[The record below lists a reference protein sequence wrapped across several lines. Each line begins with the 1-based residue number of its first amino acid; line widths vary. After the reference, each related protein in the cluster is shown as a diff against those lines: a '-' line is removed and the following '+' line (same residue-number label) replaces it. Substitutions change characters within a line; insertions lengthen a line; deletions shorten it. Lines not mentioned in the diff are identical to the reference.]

1 MAAHNETKIHEPDL
15 LWQKLKKLTIT
26 PPNYTLT
33 FEARL
38 AREQAWSLDR
48 SLAVVDEYRR
58 FIFLLLTCSHP
69 VTPSVDVDAAWHLHL
84 LYTRSYYED
93 LCQQIAGFVIHH
105 QPTAGGSAE
114 GSKFREWY
122 QQTIN
127 SYREFFGEPP
137 NDIWPDPDE
146 RFANAGAGHWFN
158 PATHI
163 LIPRPGH
170 GLSRWISRQISG
182 ILRKH

>member
-1 MAAHNETKIHEPDL
+1 MAAHNETKSVELDL
-15 LWQKLKKLTIT
+15 LWQKLKKHTIT

-48 SLAVVDEYRR
+48 SLAVVEEYRK
-58 FIFLLLTCSHP
+58 FLFLLLTCSHP
-69 VTPSVDVDAAWHLHL
+69 VTPSEDVDAAWHLHL

-170 GLSRWISRQISG
+170 GLSRWISRQVSC